1 MERRRILPIRR
12 YNDYFYLTLSLMP
25 WVKEVYLVAEPN
37 PCDECRAASQV
48 YGRAQVPQMP
58 VRGCS
63 KSEAC
68 GCWLAVVT
76 PSEPRRSTDPG
87 RSARAA

>member
-12 YNDYFYLTLSLMP
+12 YNDNFFQSLSRTP

-37 PCDECRAASQV
+37 PCSECLAASLV
-48 YGRAQVPQMP
+48 YGRTNLPQIP
-58 VRGCS
+58 VKGCS

-68 GCWLAVVT
+68 GCWLAAIS
-76 PSEPRRSTDPG
+76 PSERRRPTEPG
-87 RSARAA
+87 PTARAA